1 MVDTCNRWCD
11 GNKGGEELRITISF
25 FSIKQICVLLVFQVQ
40 NLLSSKILHC
50 NALHQFP
57 FISCFQNITYFVFQ
71 FGLIWCN
78 PHYSILEKFL
88 NFDSLCKIFDIM
100 RITKKK
106 PLFENPTTHFPG
118 PGRQHRSHENSLPGI
133 CWNLLL
139 ENSFSGATD
148 TLGWLLNLPTGC
160 LANPVWGLIYS
171 TVTKSIKIETR
182 NVNLLYFYR
191 YVRCLRWTLN
201 KCFGQRLKQSTHSAD
216 LRTTQHRCKCKK
228 ELLLQL

>member
-1 MVDTCNRWCD
+1 MVKKQHTTNFTHRTTDHTKHKIHKIEIVNKESSPASHPCETCVVYERWWTPVIDGVMGTRGVRSYGSQFHFSSSNR
-11 GNKGGEELRITISF
+11 F
-25 FSIKQICVLLVFQVQ
+25 VFQVK
-40 NLLSSKILHC
+40 NLLSSKMLHC
-50 NALHQFP
+50 NVMHQYP
-57 FISCFQNITYFVFQ
+57 FISCFQNITYFVFK

-78 PHYSILEKFL
+78 PHYSISEKFL

-118 PGRQHRSHENSLPGI
+118 PGRQHRSQENSLPGI

-160 LANPVWGLIYS
+160 LANPVWGPHL
-171 TVTKSIKIETR
+171 
-182 NVNLLYFYR
+182 
-191 YVRCLRWTLN
+191 
-201 KCFGQRLKQSTHSAD
+201 
-216 LRTTQHRCKCKK
+216 
-228 ELLLQL
+228 